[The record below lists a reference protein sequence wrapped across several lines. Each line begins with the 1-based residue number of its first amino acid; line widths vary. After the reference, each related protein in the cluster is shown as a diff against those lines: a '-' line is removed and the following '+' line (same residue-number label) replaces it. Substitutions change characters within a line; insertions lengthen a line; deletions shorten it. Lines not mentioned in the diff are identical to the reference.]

1 MKTYGREIDLLNYD
15 LFLFITIRACDKVNR
30 EMKCDKNID

>member
-15 LFLFITIRACDKVNR
+15 LFLYSLQQELVIKLTGK
-30 EMKCDKNID
+30 